1 MPRLEAVR
9 VLDVI
14 VHSIY
19 LKLDILVVKL
29 CGGAPHAY
37 VDSEERRMPTLV
49 EERIDS
55 LE

>member
-1 MPRLEAVR
+1 MLVP
-9 VLDVI
+9 
-14 VHSIY
+14 SIY
-19 LKLDILVVKL
+19 LKLNISVARL